1 MILVKEKKFNP
12 DFWKPV
18 GFKQVEIKNYS
29 GPGKS
34 TGGFLPYQDP
44 ATYYEVRGIM
54 PSSKNKTLI
63 TEEENV
69 KKKVRK
75 IED

>member
-12 DFWKPV
+12 DLWKPV

-29 GPGKS
+29 EPGKS

-54 PSSKNKTLI
+54 PSSKNETLI
-63 TEEENV
+63 VENEKV
-69 KKKVRK
+69 MKKVRR